1 MGKIVECVPNFSE
14 GRDKNIINTITRE
27 IEGVNEVELLD
38 VDPGADTNR
47 TVVTLI
53 GTPEGVKEAAFNA
66 IKKASELIDMAN
78 HRGAHARMGATDV
91 CPFVPVS
98 GVTMEECVELARE
111 VAERVAGELEIP
123 VYLYEEAAS
132 SPERRN
138 LAYVRK
144 GEYEGL
150 PEKLKDPNMQ
160 PDYGKPV
167 FNKKSGA
174 TAIGAREFLIAYNI
188 NLNTRDRLIARE
200 IAFGVREKGRVKRD
214 GDGKIVRDEN
224 RKIIRVP
231 GKCKAVKGVG
241 WYIEEYGIA
250 QISMN
255 LTNYNISNMH
265 HVFDGCCEEAI
276 KYGVRITGS
285 ELVGLVPREAML
297 MAGRHYLQKQGK
309 SIGVPEKELI
319 HVAVKSMGM
328 HDITP
333 FIAEEKIIEYRV
345 EKTGKLASMSVKD
358 FIEEVSVDSPA
369 PGGGSVAAMSGSL
382 AAALT
387 SMVCNLTVGKKG
399 YEDVYDMLDA
409 TAVSSQQLLK
419 DLLIATDKDTEAFN
433 EVLNAMRLPKKTEE
447 EKAKREEAVQAG
459 YQVASRVP
467 LRTAERCLE
476 TIDLAARAVT
486 HGNVNSVS
494 DAGVAALM
502 GYAGLI
508 GAILNVKINLPSI
521 TDQAF
526 NAEMRKNL
534 DTMSED
540 GREKL
545 DTILQ
550 EVLKKIEEG

>member
-14 GRDKNIINTITRE
+14 GRDKNIIDTITQE

-111 VAERVAGELEIP
+111 VAERVAGELGIP

-132 SPERRN
+132 TPERRN

-174 TAIGAREFLIAYNI
+174 TAISAREFLIAYNI
-188 NLNTRDRLIARE
+188 NLNTRDRLIARD
-200 IAFGVREKGRVKRD
+200 IAFAVREKGRVKRD

-224 RKIIRVP
+224 GKMIRLP
-231 GKCKAVKGVG
+231 GRCKAVKGVG

-265 HVFDGCCEEAI
+265 HVFDSCCEEALAR
-276 KYGVRITGS
+276 GVRVTGS

-319 HVAVKSMGM
+319 HVAVKSMGL

-333 FIAEEKIIEYRV
+333 FVTEEKIIEYRV
-345 EKTGKLASMSVKD
+345 EKTGKLASMPVKD

-419 DLLIATDKDTEAFN
+419 DLLIAIDKDTEAFN

-447 EKAKREEAVQAG
+447 EKAKRKEAIQTG

-476 TIDLAARAVT
+476 TIDLAARAVAR
-486 HGNVNSVS
+486 GNVNSVS

-521 TDQAF
+521 TDEAF
-526 NAEMRKNL
+526 NAEMRQNL
-534 DTMSED
+534 DTMSEE